1 MEREELIISKYG
13 VCPREECRDE
23 IKKLLIE
30 EIENE
35 EYIESCECLR
45 VLCFLLFSIG
55 NVEDCELIWKAKM
68 LNMDAGC
75 MVDVGFLCGAGYNE
89 TIAYIENKAGLE
101 KMKCYLTQYIGEE
114 LDKKEVIIK
123 FKNYYNIQ

>member
-1 MEREELIISKYG
+1 MDRENLILDKFG
-13 VCPREECRDE
+13 VYPKEEYRDE
-23 IKKLLIE
+23 IKELLIE

-35 EYIESCECLR
+35 EYTESHECLR

-75 MVDVGFLCGAGYNE
+75 MVDVVFLCGAGYNE
-89 TIAYIENKAGLE
+89 TISYIGNKVGLE
-101 KMKCYLTQYIGEE
+101 KMKCILRQYIGEE
-114 LDKKEVIIK
+114 FDKEEVINE
-123 FKNYYNIQ
+123 FKKYYNIQ